1 MNAKHPTYLAAVD
14 FSSYS
19 SGDNETASCGS
30 NSCSS
35 SSSAS
40 SYRFSAYS
48 GSYVINAS
56 RGSNNDSALSTSS
69 SSSSSS
75 SSDGSRPTVMAEK
88 DHQGRL
94 NQSEFA
100 ASCLSQ
106 FTQERRKQH
115 MESSNTQLIH
125 NKQKTQKR
133 RQQRMDTR
141 KDILM
146 ASHSNQKK
154 QPRPQHD
161 DVDRTIHNVG
171 AWGERVQTTELELKD
186 TNGQSRRPSRK
197 RMVDR
202 LRLNMTEVAD
212 INESDRN
219 GNGRIHP
226 RCDLYLGL
234 AATYLVLM
242 SSIASSN
249 KYSTTSSLVETA
261 VLTLSSLSFIQTFI
275 LGMRFICRPFRE
287 YFTSNYLPS
296 CRYNESLLHKLRFG
310 LTFEQFAASVVLLN
324 TCISSGL
331 ILYPRYGAITSAEVA
346 VTGNEVWNAILF
358 YSAYISLYGSAYLAV
373 NVFVR
378 DGTTASCSSNQ
389 SSIKILLFM
398 APFSSI
404 CTATSL
410 LMMRYGPACSG
421 DYLSQTP
428 YCSSAETA
436 GWLSVWCAMFSSIP
450 CVTTACCHE
459 FYHFHCTSRV
469 WARNRRN
476 SWGRRIS
483 QRHWTFLQHLILLGT
498 STLVLILQSANV
510 AIVSSGGPGHDV
522 GNAFVT
528 SWVAWMISLLLWK
541 NSCVGFLYMIST
553 PSLPQSM
560 CTTSPEGKREK
571 HSPSGDDSAR
581 SGVSTTMTEDDTYDH
596 EYSDAENAGQQ
607 EDHIVN
613 ECVRTALPQ
622 HKSGDAL
629 EEGHDQFRPDP
640 EERVAHDN
648 SGTKRRVHDDVE
660 GHNLYHS
667 TIGCDHQ
674 AQQKASDHSEHR
686 RAAAQDDKKENYQE
700 TTKDRS
706 SYDSGSNSDPYVVHH
721 SWNLYHDA
729 NRKNVLEVDFK
740 SSTSTQATRKCKRL
754 SQFSSSQCSEQVDHE
769 WDFSPPLPI
778 PPPSPSPPPSPPP
791 LITRRENHQEPK
803 ITLVPTAT
811 GNDPSWPRQSRMQS
825 FQSGLDTLHETSL
838 DGSSRRTTGTT
849 RSGSTS
855 MKAGSNKS
863 SSDESTSHRI
873 IKDDRNEKPNDSG
886 GGKSPSGGVSSKNS
900 KGTQSRRTPPPPPP
914 PRRNPKPGNKTS
926 RGGAD
931 DHLLSSGMA
940 EKLPRINGNK
950 MPAKGLS
957 STSTAKGCSSFT
969 KEASPVALGEKKLS
983 DGSPATPAMMSSFT
997 NEARPLALGE
1007 KKLSDGS
1014 SASPVTDGS
1023 SATPATMAPKRNA
1036 DTAAAVAAASHRPL
1050 TPKRIASLTDSDLSE
1065 SDFDILLCGSNS
1077 VVTELTL
1084 DELFMTPPFKRQDI
1098 KMTKLLVDVA
1108 SASHA
1113 AAVSSNSKR
1122 TVNSTMEEVFN
1133 RFRYKPV
1140 RKDSTSRQEQS
1151 QSSSPHHPGSRGL
1164 LSCESLYNECNESL
1178 SKSNYHPVA
1187 PGCKSQANPVKE
1199 HNHRSTEEFLASS
1212 MKEALMSLHGLHSRE
1227 GCASTTTDENSAID
1241 QSRRRGTI
1249 DSRAK
1254 RSHDADAQRERRSS
1268 APIKQRRRSQDSVG
1282 NIYSQS

>member
-1 MNAKHPTYLAAVD
+1 MNVKHPTYR
-14 FSSYS
+14 S
-19 SGDNETASCGS
+19 TSCGS
-30 NSCSS
+30 NSSS
-35 SSSAS
+35 SSSLAS
-40 SYRFSAYS
+40 LYRLSAYS
-48 GSYVINAS
+48 GGYVLDPP
-56 RGSNNDSALSTSS
+56 RGSNNDSASS
-69 SSSSSS
+69 SPSSYE
-75 SSDGSRPTVMAEK
+75 GSIPTVMAEK

-983 DGSPATPAMMSSFT
+983 DGSPATPVTMYLPGDSCM
-997 NEARPLALGE
+997 
-1007 KKLSDGS
+1007 
-1014 SASPVTDGS
+1014 AS
-1023 SATPATMAPKRNA
+1023 KRNA
-1036 DTAAAVAAASHRPL
+1036 ATAAAVAAASHRPL
-1050 TPKRIASLTDSDLSE
+1050 TPKKITSLTESDLHE
-1065 SDFDILLCGSNS
+1065 SDFDILLSDSTS

-1084 DELFMTPPFKRQDI
+1084 DVFPAPPFNGGQDI
-1098 KMTKLLVDVA
+1098 KMTNLMVDVA

-1122 TVNSTMEEVFN
+1122 TDNSTIDKIAVL
-1133 RFRYKPV
+1133 FRYKP
-1140 RKDSTSRQEQS
+1140 SNSPSISGLWQEQS
-1151 QSSSPHHPGSRGL
+1151 QSSPNPRGSQGL
-1164 LSCESLYNECNESL
+1164 PNRESSYNECNESL
-1178 SKSNYHPVA
+1178 SKSNYSPAA
-1187 PGCKSQANPVKE
+1187 PGCTSQANPVE
-1199 HNHRSTEEFLASS
+1199 EVNHRSTEAFLAIS
-1212 MKEALMSLHGLHSRE
+1212 MKEALVSLRGSE
-1227 GCASTTTDENSAID
+1227 GCVSPTADENLAYD
-1241 QSRRRGTI
+1241 RSRRRGTI

-1254 RSHDADAQRERRSS
+1254 RSHHADAQRERRSL
-1268 APIKQRRRSQDSVG
+1268 APIKRERRTSIRSFYSQDDVTCEANSG
-1282 NIYSQS
+1282 EQYQC